1 MQGFESR
8 VSKVNLVSKA
18 SPALIILGGMTKVN
32 DYPEITTDGRILM
45 GPGPSGVH
53 PSVLRALGAPILGHL
68 DPEFITIMN
77 KTKDLLASVF
87 ETKNEFTIPISG
99 TGSAGMET
107 ALVNFIEPGDR
118 VLVCVNGL
126 FGTRMADIVE
136 RCGGELEVIEGE
148 WGKIIEPD
156 VVEKSLKARPA
167 KIVAIV
173 HAETSTGVLQP
184 LEPVAQIAHRYGAML
199 VVDAVTS
206 LGGTPVRVDGTGID
220 VCYSGTQ
227 KCLSCPPGLA
237 PITIGPRAA
246 ERLAARK
253 SKVQS
258 WYLDLTMLHSY
269 WGKERFYHHT
279 APVNMIY
286 ALYESLRIIHEEG
299 LERRYERHV
308 LHSRAFGAGVTAMG
322 LRLFAQEGY
331 RAPMLMAVAIPEG
344 VDDAAVRRYLLSNYR
359 LEIGGGLGRLKG
371 RIWRVGLM
379 GHSCSREN
387 VVLLLA
393 GLEGALAAQ
402 GMAVEPGAG
411 IAAAREGYKASGM

>member
-1 MQGFESR
+1 M
-8 VSKVNLVSKA
+8 
-18 SPALIILGGMTKVN
+18 
-32 DYPEITTDGRILM
+32 
-45 GPGPSGVH
+45 
-53 PSVLRALGAPILGHL
+53 LRALGAPILGHL

-77 KTKDLLASVF
+77 RTKDLLASVF

-269 WGKERFYHHT
+269 WGRAVLSSHRAGQHDLRSVKPPHH
-279 APVNMIY
+279 
-286 ALYESLRIIHEEG
+286 S
-299 LERRYERHV
+299 
-308 LHSRAFGAGVTAMG
+308 
-322 LRLFAQEGY
+322 
-331 RAPMLMAVAIPEG
+331 
-344 VDDAAVRRYLLSNYR
+344 
-359 LEIGGGLGRLKG
+359 
-371 RIWRVGLM
+371 
-379 GHSCSREN
+379 
-387 VVLLLA
+387 
-393 GLEGALAAQ
+393 
-402 GMAVEPGAG
+402 
-411 IAAAREGYKASGM
+411 

>member
-1 MQGFESR
+1 
-8 VSKVNLVSKA
+8 
-18 SPALIILGGMTKVN
+18 
-32 DYPEITTDGRILM
+32 M
-45 GPGPSGVH
+45 GPGPSSVH
-53 PSVLRALGAPILGHL
+53 PRVLRAMSLPVLGHL
-68 DPEFITIMN
+68 DPEFLGIMN
-77 KTKDLLASVF
+77 LTKDLLAKTF
-87 ETKNEFTIPISG
+87 ETGNEFTIPISG

-118 VLVCVNGL
+118 VLVCINGL
-126 FGTRMADIVE
+126 FGQRMTDIVE
-136 RCGGELEVIEGE
+136 RCGGDLAVVEAE

-156 VVEKSLKARPA
+156 EVRKALDARPA
-167 KIVAIV
+167 KLVAVV

-184 LEPVAQIAHRYGAML
+184 IEPIADIAHSYSAIL

-206 LGGTPVRVDGTGID
+206 LGGVPVRVDASGID

-237 PITIGPRAA
+237 PITIGDSARR
-246 ERLAARK
+246 RLEGRK
-253 SKVQS
+253 TKVQS

-299 LERRYERHV
+299 LEARFARHK
-308 LHSRAFGAGVTAMG
+308 LHSDALKAGLTAMG

-331 RAPMLMAVAIPEG
+331 RAPMLTSVEVPDG
-344 VDDAAVRRYLLSNYR
+344 VEDASVRKYLLTRYR
-359 LEIGGGLGRLKG
+359 LEIGGGLGPLKG

-379 GHSCSREN
+379 GHSCTREN
-387 VVLLLA
+387 VFLFLNALEDALLA
-393 GLEGALAAQ
+393 Q
-402 GMAVEPGAG
+402 GYRLEPGIG
-411 IAAAREGYKASGM
+411 VSAARDVYATAEPPA

>member
-1 MQGFESR
+1 
-8 VSKVNLVSKA
+8 
-18 SPALIILGGMTKVN
+18 
-32 DYPEITTDGRILM
+32 
-45 GPGPSGVH
+45 
-53 PSVLRALGAPILGHL
+53 
-68 DPEFITIMN
+68 
-77 KTKDLLASVF
+77 
-87 ETKNEFTIPISG
+87 
-99 TGSAGMET
+99 
-107 ALVNFIEPGDR
+107 
-118 VLVCVNGL
+118 
-126 FGTRMADIVE
+126 
-136 RCGGELEVIEGE
+136 
-148 WGKIIEPD
+148 
-156 VVEKSLKARPA
+156 
-167 KIVAIV
+167 
-173 HAETSTGVLQP
+173 
-184 LEPVAQIAHRYGAML
+184 
-199 VVDAVTS
+199 
-206 LGGTPVRVDGTGID
+206 
-220 VCYSGTQ
+220 
-227 KCLSCPPGLA
+227 
-237 PITIGPRAA
+237 
-246 ERLAARK
+246 
-253 SKVQS
+253 
-258 WYLDLTMLHSY
+258 MLHSY

-379 GHSCSREN
+379 GHSCNREN

-411 IAAAREGYKASGM
+411 IAAAREVYKASGM

>member
-1 MQGFESR
+1 MR
-8 VSKVNLVSKA
+8 
-18 SPALIILGGMTKVN
+18 
-32 DYPEITTDGRILM
+32 DYPGIITEGRTLM
-45 GPGPSGVH
+45 GPGPSNVH
-53 PSVLRALGAPILGHL
+53 PRVLQALAMPTLGHL
-68 DPEFITIMN
+68 DPEFLGIMN
-77 KTKDLLASVF
+77 LTKELLAKTF
-87 ETKNEFTIPISG
+87 ETGNEFTIPISG

-126 FGTRMADIVE
+126 FGQRMADIVT
-136 RCGGELEVIEGE
+136 RCGGDLALVEAE
-148 WGKIIEPD
+148 WGRIIEPER
-156 VVEKSLKARPA
+156 VEQALKARRA
-167 KIVAIV
+167 DIVAIV

-184 LEPVAQIAHRYGAML
+184 IQPIAETAHKYDALL

-206 LGGTPVRVDGTGID
+206 LGGAPVRVDATGID

-237 PITIGPRAA
+237 PITIGGRAQA
-246 ERLAARK
+246 KLEARK
-253 SKVQS
+253 TKVQS

-299 LERRYERHV
+299 LEARFARHR
-308 LHSRAFGAGVTAMG
+308 LHSDALKAGLAAMG

-331 RAPMLMAVAIPEG
+331 RAPMLTSVEVPDG
-344 VDDAAVRRYLLSNYR
+344 VDDAQVRRHLLTHYR
-359 LEIGGGLGRLKG
+359 LEIGGGLGPLKG

-379 GHSCSREN
+379 GHSCTQAN
-387 VVLLLA
+387 VMLFLSALEDALTTA
-393 GLEGALAAQ
+393 GYR
-402 GMAVEPGAG
+402 VEPGAG
-411 IAAAREGYKASGM
+411 SLAAAQYYRAHGSGS